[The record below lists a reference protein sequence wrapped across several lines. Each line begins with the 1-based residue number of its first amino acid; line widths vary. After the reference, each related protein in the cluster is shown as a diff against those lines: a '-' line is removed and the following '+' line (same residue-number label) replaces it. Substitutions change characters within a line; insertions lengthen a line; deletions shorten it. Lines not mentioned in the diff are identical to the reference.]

1 MGVKSMN
8 ETLEVNLECAFRIAK
23 EFPHLEVG
31 YDLVE
36 NEDNYQNQWDLRQL
50 LVNKYNI
57 LSQKYGSHVHYVFHA
72 GESHNIDNPNI
83 VDCLL
88 LGTKRLGHGFLLF
101 K

>member
-36 NEDNYQNQWDLRQL
+36 NEDNY
-50 LVNKYNI
+50 
-57 LSQKYGSHVHYVFHA
+57 
-72 GESHNIDNPNI
+72 
-83 VDCLL
+83 
-88 LGTKRLGHGFLLF
+88 
-101 K
+101 